1 MTKRWPSFER
11 YLESGV
17 IPIENNA
24 AERSVKLP
32 VIAKKNHLFFASPD
46 GGEAAM
52 IFYSFTSTCRR
63 LHIDPTAY
71 LNDVLQRLPTTP
83 EDQLESLLPDRWIAE
98 RPQHRLHLCADEAEQ
113 KARTTQKRRAQR
125 RKQLRRMLPGK

>member
-1 MTKRWPSFER
+1 M
-11 YLESGV
+11 
-17 IPIENNA
+17 ENNA

-63 LHIDPTAY
+63 LHINPTAY
-71 LNDVLQRLPTTP
+71 LNDIFKRLPTTP
-83 EDQLESLLPDRWIAE
+83 ADQLESLLPDSWIAE
-98 RPQHRLHLCADEAEQ
+98 HPQHRLHLRAEEAEQ

-125 RKQLRRMLPGK
+125 RKELKRKLRAK